1 MTLEEKFLSAYDE
14 CAPAILRHV
23 SFRVSDRKTAE
34 DIAQE
39 TFLKAWRY
47 AAAGKEIENM
57 RAFFYKIADNL
68 IIDHYRQKPRAA
80 ISLEEISERP
90 SEEAGP
96 EKRAEKSLL
105 GQLIET
111 HLSQIDDERRKIIL
125 YRYVD
130 GLSAKEI
137 GRLTGKA
144 PGHVNVIIHREI
156 KALKEKLCHV

>member
-1 MTLEEKFLSAYDE
+1 MRMEEKFLSAYDR

-23 SFRVSDRKTAE
+23 NFRVSDRRTAE
-34 DIAQE
+34 DIVQE
-39 TFLKAWRY
+39 TFLRAWRY
-47 AAAGKEIENM
+47 AATGKEIENI

-68 IIDHYRQKPRAA
+68 IIDHYRQKPRAFV
-80 ISLEEISERP
+80 SLEEMTEEP
-90 SEEAGP
+90 AEEAKQ

-105 GQLIET
+105 RGLIEK
-111 HLSQIDDERRKIIL
+111 HLSQIDDERRKIVL

-137 GRLTGKA
+137 GVLTGKA

-156 KALKEKLCHV
+156 KTLKEKFRHV